1 MSKVNNTLNKQKRLL
16 INKDLWEYIDLDQ
29 INPVTLN
36 PEVMESFVF
45 VTASSSNHFEESQ
58 DAVASVQHHFP
69 KYKIIYYDLGLTRG
83 QIKEV
88 RSTFFEFLSKACY
101 FLS

>member
-1 MSKVNNTLNKQKRLL
+1 MSQVNNTLNKGKRLL

-29 INPVTLN
+29 INPVTLD

-88 RSTFFEFLSKACY
+88 IKNI
-101 FLS
+101 